1 LEKKDILLINPRY
14 DDFYEGEYFPVF
26 PPLGLAYIASMA
38 QSQSF
43 TVTIYDAAVESE
55 NKQQI
60 LNFLDTVQAKIVGIS
75 VYTPNLRTVKFIVEY
90 IRHKKNTRGFPF
102 IVLGGHHIHH
112 YPLSVFKLGGDF
124 GILGEAETSFT
135 QLCRYLI
142 KKEGSLNEI
151 PGLIYNRDGET
162 FINKICYPQ
171 DINQIPFP
179 ARNLL
184 NNHKYFSLLIP
195 SGYIGTII
203 ISRGCPFRCNFCA
216 NSSFYEYRRRDVKN
230 VLKEIEN
237 IISEHRIKYIEFVD
251 DTFTYDYEFV
261 VTLCELLLEK
271 KLSIKWGCQT
281 RADFLNAEL
290 LALMR
295 KSGCVKISLGLETAV
310 DKIRA
315 IIGKHIKLETYR
327 NIFKLLKIN
336 NIYSMALIMLG
347 LPTERQCDMLKSL
360 KAAKKL
366 ADMAIFQLNHV
377 YPGTT
382 HFHELKEK
390 GKITENIWDDY
401 MNYHADYPYYIPE
414 DLSLKQL
421 NLFLKRS
428 YIEFYFR
435 PTYFLK
441 WINKIQSLN
450 QLNNFIKVAKRIFT
464 FKVRFKKQL

>member
-1 LEKKDILLINPRY
+1 MKMKKKIMAIWM
-14 DDFYEGEYFPVF
+14 VF
-26 PPLGLAYIASMA
+26 LFVAIPF
-38 QSQSF
+38 SF
-43 TVTIYDAAVESE
+43 A
-55 NKQQI
+55 
-60 LNFLDTVQAKIVGIS
+60 
-75 VYTPNLRTVKFIVEY
+75 
-90 IRHKKNTRGFPF
+90 
-102 IVLGGHHIHH
+102 
-112 YPLSVFKLGGDF
+112 
-124 GILGEAETSFT
+124 EA
-135 QLCRYLI
+135 
-142 KKEGSLNEI
+142 
-151 PGLIYNRDGET
+151 GET
-162 FINKICYPQ
+162 QAIQENNETISIELATLNDDNILSIEAITISEEELIELENTISILMDKIES
-171 DINQIPFP
+171 
-179 ARNLL
+179 A
-184 NNHKYFSLLIP
+184 
-195 SGYIGTII
+195 
-203 ISRGCPFRCNFCA
+203 
-216 NSSFYEYRRRDVKN
+216 SSWE
-230 VLKEIEN
+230 EIEN